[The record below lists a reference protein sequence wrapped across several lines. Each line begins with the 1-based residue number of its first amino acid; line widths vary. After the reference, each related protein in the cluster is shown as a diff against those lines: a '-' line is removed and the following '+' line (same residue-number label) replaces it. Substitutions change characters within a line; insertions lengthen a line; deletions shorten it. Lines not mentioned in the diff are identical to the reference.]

1 MSYSTWT
8 LQVYIPKV
16 LTFLCE
22 VLNATFSTFSRSFS
36 RSLDVCGYSGYHSYI
51 LSRQIHNQNYQK
63 HQIYALTLLE
73 KTLNLIDLLFL
84 FITLHI
90 SVQNPSRQP
99 GVFFLTLNMYFL
111 IYIESHHVEHGLC
124 VFWSR
129 FI

>member
-84 FITLHI
+84 FITAHFSTK
-90 SVQNPSRQP
+90 SVTSAWC
-99 GVFFLTLNMYFL
+99 FFFTLNMYLL